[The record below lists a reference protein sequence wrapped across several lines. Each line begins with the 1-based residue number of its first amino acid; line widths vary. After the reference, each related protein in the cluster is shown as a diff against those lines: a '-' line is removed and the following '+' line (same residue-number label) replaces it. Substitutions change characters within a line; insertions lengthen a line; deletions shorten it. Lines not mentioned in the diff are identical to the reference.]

1 MPDSG
6 LFQRLPP
13 LVVGLALG
21 IASVEVVLQLG
32 TRGLI
37 GGPEAAG
44 WRLDAMA
51 RLGFSQPLF
60 DHMLETRTVTADGL
74 MRFASYAV
82 VHSGAMH
89 AVFGAVLLLAL
100 GKAVSERFSQA
111 AMAAIF
117 LAGAIM
123 GALAYGIFV
132 ESRVLLVGVYP
143 AVYSLIGAFTWSLF
157 TSPDS
162 AARGKIAAFRLIGV
176 LIGLQMLYLLS
187 IGGGGEWV
195 AHLAGFATGFALS
208 YVLGPNGSARLRRW
222 RNWARTR

>member
-6 LFQRLPP
+6 PFQRLPP

-21 IASVEVVLQLG
+21 IVAVEVVLQLG

-51 RLGFSQPLF
+51 WLGFSQPLF
-60 DHMLETRTVTADGL
+60 DRMLETRTVTADEA
-74 MRFASYAV
+74 MRFVTYAV

-89 AVFGAVLLLAL
+89 AIFGAVLLLAL

-111 AMAAIF
+111 AMAAIL
-117 LAGAIM
+117 LAGAVM
-123 GALAYGIFV
+123 GALAYGILV
-132 ESRVLLVGVYP
+132 DSRVLLVGVYP

-162 AARGKIAAFRLIGV
+162 AARGRIAAFRLIGV
-176 LIGLQMLYLLS
+176 LIGLQMLFLLL
-187 IGGGGEWV
+187 IGGGAEWV
-195 AHLAGFATGFALS
+195 AHLAGFSTGFLLS
-208 YVLGPNGSARLRRW
+208 YVLGPNGGARLRRW
-222 RNWARTR
+222 RNRARAR